1 MRIMTSNIWGD
12 YFNNSTIG
20 RDDKLYGVY
29 QKYAPDVIGFQE
41 VTKGWYESSLFEK
54 LSKDYC
60 FIGTELFGSKNYVPM
75 ALKKELILIA
85 KGFEYLENT
94 PDSSKAITWAV
105 VKQNGIVFALCNT
118 HFWWMRG
125 MMPVWSPASP
135 A

>member
-54 LSKDYC
+54 LSKDYY
-60 FIGTELFGSKNYVPM
+60 FIGTELFGSKNYVPI
-75 ALKKELILIA
+75 K
-85 KGFEYLENT
+85 
-94 PDSSKAITWAV
+94 
-105 VKQNGIVFALCNT
+105 
-118 HFWWMRG
+118 
-125 MMPVWSPASP
+125 
-135 A
+135 